1 MYLLAGAAETWRGSS
16 WAGHWTWTANG
27 SKREWVVVMSCQPGQ
42 ARLWAWLSI
51 YAWPG
56 PGYITLHCSHL
67 VIRMAPS
74 EHWTLGGQTGDTGR
88 GCIPGG
94 DNSAMAGAVK
104 DRQCLESRN
113 KFGSE
118 RESGEFKWGPGRPGQ
133 CRALVKHSP
142 MLQSLSS
149 FWTWAVSSPGQ
160 ALQHHPQPLLP
171 FKQQQTTALLT
182 QLVTTTRFSI
192 MIHGC
197 MNLGCLPGQ
206 EESGWG
212 RGWSWARIVTLSR
225 VRHFIS
231 AQTVISVISGSLPH
245 FSLNPAPVFRPSH
258 TPICLHII
266 DTVWPQT
273 GLCKSVIEL
282 GLTSRL
288 IIEREPRH
296 VSHASQDI
304 KIIF

>member
-1 MYLLAGAAETWRGSS
+1 MSNNPRVKNVFIGGCGSDMT
-16 WAGHWTWTANG
+16 GIILGWTWTANG

-42 ARLWAWLSI
+42 ALGLTFNICMAGAWLHNT
-51 YAWPG
+51 ALQPLG
-56 PGYITLHCSHL
+56 HQDGA
-67 VIRMAPS
+67 IRALDIGR
-74 EHWTLGGQTGDTGR
+74 TDRDTGR

-142 MLQSLSS
+142 MPQSLL
-149 FWTWAVSSPGQ
+149 WAWAVSSPGQ
-160 ALQHHPQPLLP
+160 ALQHHPQPPLP
-171 FKQQQTTALLT
+171 FIQQQTTALLA
-182 QLVTTTRFSI
+182 QLVTTARFSI

-282 GLTSRL
+282 GLTSRDHRARAKARQSCL
-288 IIEREPRH
+288 PGH
-296 VSHASQDI
+296 
-304 KIIF
+304 